1 MNNWTPNK
9 LDIPRVNWT
18 LERTKSYRI
27 GGGCKQTGKPNVKGV
42 STTSYKK

>member
-9 LDIPRVNWT
+9 LKIPRVNWT
-18 LERTKSYRI
+18 EERIRAYRI
-27 GGGCKQTGKPNVKGV
+27 GGGCKQTSKVNVKGV

>member
-9 LDIPRVNWT
+9 LKIARVNWT
-18 LERTKSYRI
+18 LERAKSIRI
-27 GGGCKQTGKPNVKGV
+27 GGGAGQSIGLKAKGV